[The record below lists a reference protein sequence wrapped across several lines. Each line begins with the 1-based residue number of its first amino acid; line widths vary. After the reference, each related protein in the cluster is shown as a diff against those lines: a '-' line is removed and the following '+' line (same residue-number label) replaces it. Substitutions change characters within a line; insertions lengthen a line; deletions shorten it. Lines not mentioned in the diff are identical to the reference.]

1 MSKDYILAHDLG
13 TTGNKASLYDRQ
25 GQVLASAFQGYETY
39 YPGPNQVEQ
48 DPLEWWQAVCGATRQ
63 LLAES
68 RMDPRSI
75 ACVTFSGQMMGCVA
89 VDRQARPL
97 RRALIWAD
105 TRAVEQAERAI
116 QRVGME
122 TAYRI
127 SGHRASASYSAAK
140 IAWLRDH
147 EPETYRA
154 AHKFLHAKDF
164 AAARLSGQF
173 ASDYSDASGTNLY
186 DLEGQKWSWQM
197 VDAFGLDPEQ
207 LPELHASTDVIGE
220 VSGAAAEETGLA
232 KGTPVVIGG
241 GDGPCAATGAG
252 VVREGSAY
260 NYIGSSSW
268 IGIASRKPVFDPALR
283 TFTFAHLV
291 PGMFTPTGTM
301 QAAGASYQWLR
312 DTVCTTEKA
321 AAGQGGESAYEL
333 MNAEAAQSPAGA
345 HGLLY
350 FPYLLGERS
359 PRWNPD
365 ARGAYFGLSASH
377 TRADLV
383 RATLEGVS
391 LNLAVIL
398 NAFRAQGLAVEA
410 MRVIGG
416 GANGAIW
423 RQILADIYGIPV
435 LRPRLLSEATSF
447 GAALAGGVGVGL
459 YPDFQLAETL
469 TPVLDT
475 TRPNPDVQ
483 ALYAEMYAVF
493 NRAYEA
499 FEPLYPLFKQL
510 AAFPGR
516 AG

>member
-1 MSKDYILAHDLG
+1 
-13 TTGNKASLYDRQ
+13 
-25 GQVLASAFQGYETY
+25 
-39 YPGPNQVEQ
+39 
-48 DPLEWWQAVCGATRQ
+48 
-63 LLAES
+63 
-68 RMDPRSI
+68 
-75 ACVTFSGQMMGCVA
+75 
-89 VDRQARPL
+89 
-97 RRALIWAD
+97 
-105 TRAVEQAERAI
+105 
-116 QRVGME
+116 ME